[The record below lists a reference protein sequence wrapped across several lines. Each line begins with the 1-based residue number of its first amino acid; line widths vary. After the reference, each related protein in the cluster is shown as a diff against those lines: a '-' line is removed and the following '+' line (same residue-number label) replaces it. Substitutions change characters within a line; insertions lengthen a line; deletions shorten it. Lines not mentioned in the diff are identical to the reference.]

1 MRGLAAAAAAL
12 ALLGCQ
18 PRSMVQPKPDPHF
31 VLGPAW
37 RVGPI
42 WHYPRESYD
51 LNETGLAEVIP
62 AKHPPLT
69 SNGEVFDPAALAAAH
84 PTLQLP
90 AIARITN
97 LDNGRSMMV
106 RINDRGAGNPHR
118 LVELTQRTA
127 ALLGING
134 VARVRLQVLAN
145 ESHAA
150 ADTLPGAPHLAMA
163 AVPRAV
169 VEVAELPPPP
179 GARQRPGAAV
189 MRGTGAPGAGTG
201 AEEAVQAPP
210 RRLPEII
217 SQGTPSGGRLL
228 VRLDT
233 FQEYQYAAVQRAR
246 MIAFHPV
253 IVSLIENRAHFFRVE
268 IGPLP
273 DVRQAE
279 NALDQAFAAGIPD
292 ARIVV
297 D

>member
-1 MRGLAAAAAAL
+1 MRGLAAAAAAV
-12 ALLGCQ
+12 ALFGCQ
-18 PRSMVQPKPDPHF
+18 PRSDVQSKPDPHF

-51 LNETGLAEVIP
+51 LNETGLAETMP
-62 AKHPPLT
+62 ARHPPLT
-69 SNGEVFDPAALAAAH
+69 SNGEVFDQTALAVAH

-97 LDNGRSMMV
+97 LDNGRSVMV
-106 RINDRGAGNPHR
+106 RINDRGSGNPHR
-118 LVELTQRTA
+118 LVEVTQRTA
-127 ALLGING
+127 TLLGISG

-145 ESHAA
+145 ESHAV
-150 ADTLPGAPHLAMA
+150 ADTLPGAPHLAVA

-179 GARQRPGAAV
+179 GALQRSGATITRGMGGPGV
-189 MRGTGAPGAGTG
+189 GTGAGDI
-201 AEEAVQAPP
+201 VQPP
-210 RRLPEII
+210 PPRLPEII

-253 IVSLIENRAHFFRVE
+253 IVSLIENRTHFFRVE